1 MRRVKS
7 GLEAGRVALWERHPA
22 HPGGEVLIAG
32 ERVYAVGDTPAVREA
47 LRDGRLVEIKAETE
61 AKAKKGKR

>member
-22 HPGGEVLIAG
+22 HPGGEVFIADDQVR
-32 ERVYAVGDTPAVREA
+32 ETGDTPAVRAA
-47 LRDGRLVEIKAETE
+47 LAEGRLIEVELET
-61 AKAKKGKR
+61 KPKKRGK